1 MRVSALNVNSMH
13 CPALREGRAPIPRPG
28 CQEAVGCEEVSN
40 QGQVFE
46 AHEQGGNRR
55 AIACVISGIEGRKQ
69 VRAAAPA
76 LLGESSEKTCR
87 SLAGGPTLRLPR
99 RSYNQMKCWFSSIA
113 RSRIPPA
120 RSMLLFCR
128 FVRPILYTIHGWNEA
143 HARIDVQKSVL
154 LCTIPLASGLNPNP
168 SSIPQSEPWTLNP
181 RLLNPN
187 PALSHLANEG
197 HARSLAAIYG
207 YIIGDR

>member
-1 MRVSALNVNSMH
+1 MMSCSPSPTRPGGQRHAARGIVMRVSALNVNSMH

-28 CQEAVGCEEVSN
+28 YQEAVGCEEVSN

-87 SLAGGPTLRLPR
+87 SLAGGPTLRLPQ
-99 RSYNQMKCWFSSIA
+99 RSYNQMKCLA
-113 RSRIPPA
+113 PA
-120 RSMLLFCR
+120 REAASRLRGVCCCFADLFGRYCTQYMVGMKHMPALTCKSLFFSARFLLHLGLTLTLA
-128 FVRPILYTIHGWNEA
+128 LYP
-143 HARIDVQKSVL
+143 S
-154 LCTIPLASGLNPNP
+154 LNPGP
-168 SSIPQSEPWTLNP
+168 
-181 RLLNPN
+181 
-187 PALSHLANEG
+187 
-197 HARSLAAIYG
+197 
-207 YIIGDR
+207 